1 MCVEGGRRGGTAKK
15 QPKRTGTAISL
26 PTDILLKIV
35 HISSCFDT
43 TPDYSEQDYCGTII
57 DGDTVLMLVV
67 PASVETLLHT
77 ECNCRLLARGSIRL
91 FVLSETFC
99 HTECDFFRW

>member
-1 MCVEGGRRGGTAKK
+1 MCGEGGGAAKK
-15 QPKRTGTAISL
+15 QSKRTGTAISL

-43 TPDYSEQDYCGTII
+43 AADYSEQDYCGTMLN
-57 DGDTVLMLVV
+57 GDTVLMLVV
-67 PASVETLLHT
+67 AASVETLLHT

-91 FVLSETFC
+91 LVLSETFRY
-99 HTECDFFRW
+99 TECDFRS